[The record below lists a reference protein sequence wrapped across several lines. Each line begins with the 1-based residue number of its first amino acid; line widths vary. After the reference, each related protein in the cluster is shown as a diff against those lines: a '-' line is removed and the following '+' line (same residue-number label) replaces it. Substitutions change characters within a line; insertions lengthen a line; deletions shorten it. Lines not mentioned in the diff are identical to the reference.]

1 VKDQVRERPNSDFT
15 ITVEAPEFARLANM
29 LAAVIERLNRLDEP
43 DEVLNVHQ
51 ASKLLQIGV
60 NEVRGLARGGHLPAA
75 KIGRGWRFSRRDLLE
90 WMRKQARA
98 NAAQASERPGM
109 EPRARKE

>member
-1 VKDQVRERPNSDFT
+1 MKSPHETLRPDDFT
-15 ITVEAPEFARLANM
+15 ITVEAPEFAKLANM
-29 LAAVIERLNRLDEP
+29 LAEVIERLNHLDEP
-43 DEVLNVHQ
+43 DEVLNVQQ

-60 NEVRGLARGGHLPAA
+60 NEVRGLARGGYLPAV
-75 KIGRGWRFSRRDLLE
+75 KIGKGWRFSRRDLLE

-109 EPRARKE
+109 EPRA